1 MIESAASTL
10 SVHITY
16 FCPSA
21 HAHCVL
27 QYNATCE
34 GDKMSIPTNYHTAMY
49 PPFFTAKT
57 MTITMVGISFELWR
71 GKNDEESSLKMIK
84 GDDAIDI
91 SGEQMSLNPH
101 A

>member
-10 SVHITY
+10 SVHITH

-21 HAHCVL
+21 HVHIAHLNLEKKTVGSLRYCVL

-49 PPFFTAKT
+49 PPFFTAKNNDNYNGRKVLNF
-57 MTITMVGISFELWR
+57 VGE
-71 GKNDEESSLKMIK
+71 K
-84 GDDAIDI
+84 
-91 SGEQMSLNPH
+91 
-101 A
+101 